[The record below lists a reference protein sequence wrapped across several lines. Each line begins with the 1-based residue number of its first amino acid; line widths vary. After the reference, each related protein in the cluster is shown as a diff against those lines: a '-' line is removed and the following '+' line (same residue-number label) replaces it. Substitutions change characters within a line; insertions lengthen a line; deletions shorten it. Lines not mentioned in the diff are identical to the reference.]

1 MVSNLFLGS
10 EIKRESR
17 KQKPVKLVTTQTAK
31 QAEAAI
37 NKKYGNVSDTAKYYH
52 RGNGDWVKYESE
64 TDKKNTSKNAK
75 ISKPANYSKTAHKVD
90 VWGIDTATHKQKAPS
105 TITIESNT
113 RQKLIPK
120 EKIYNGHVYVLVG
133 TSDNTFNAKD
143 IKKAAD
149 RKQEGTKFPKKSKI
163 VKIQSGQ
170 YRLFGVYQ
178 EKF

>member
-1 MVSNLFLGS
+1 MRKATIIKTLKSLGVNDEY
-10 EIKRESR
+10 EINSPHEIE
-17 KQKPVKLVTTQTAK
+17 VMIHD
-31 QAEAAI
+31 E
-37 NKKYGNVSDTAKYYH
+37 
-52 RGNGDWVKYESE
+52 
-64 TDKKNTSKNAK
+64 
-75 ISKPANYSKTAHKVD
+75 KPANYSKTAHKVD

-105 TITIESNT
+105 TITIESKT

-120 EKIYNGHVYVLVG
+120 EKIYNGHVYVLIG

-149 RKQEGTKFPKKSKI
+149 RKQKGTKFPKKSKI